1 MFYFMG
7 NDGRYTSPKNL
18 LWTWSN
24 MGVEPREV
32 MESPL
37 LHIFKT
43 WQVPKQH
50 ILVIPLSW
58 PPKIYIDLY
67 KVYLTIYM
75 VLCCGALVFWIRKKI
90 LGKVY
95 CCVRYQP
102 QYQCVRISVILPVQD
117 MLCSLWACLPAP
129 KSNWLCLFC
138 PGLWWGCPMLV
149 DNRESVLRKA
159 LDCLCHSHTHSVM
172 AGWMKPR
179 DWSSVDEWSLGT
191 RSWVG
196 SVSESSWNEKT
207 NENLGREWN
216 GTRSSQAGMWGQVK
230 LSLWEK

>member
-43 WQVPKQH
+43 WQVPKQQ

-117 MLCSLWACLPAP
+117 MLCSLCLGMPAST
-129 KSNWLCLFC
+129 KEQLT
-138 PGLWWGCPMLV
+138 MLV
-149 DNRESVLRKA
+149 L
-159 LDCLCHSHTHSVM
+159 
-172 AGWMKPR
+172 PR
-179 DWSSVDEWSLGT
+179 TVVRMSN
-191 RSWVG
+191 
-196 SVSESSWNEKT
+196 VSGQQGECSEESSWLPLSFPYSFCNGRMNET
-207 NENLGREWN
+207 TGLEQCGRMELGN
-216 GTRSSQAGMWGQVK
+216 KK
-230 LSLWEK
+230 LSWQCLWKLLKWKDKWKLGEGMEWH